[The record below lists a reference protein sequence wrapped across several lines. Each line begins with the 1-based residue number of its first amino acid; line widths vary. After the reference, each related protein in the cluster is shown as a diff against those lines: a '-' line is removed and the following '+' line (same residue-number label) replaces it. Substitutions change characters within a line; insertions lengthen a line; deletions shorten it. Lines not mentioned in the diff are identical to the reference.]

1 MDGLI
6 WAVIAFVVICTLSAQ
21 GLLGNVIG
29 AILVIVAGIGV
40 CIFIGK
46 LLKKK
51 RERTPAINRVNKDR
65 RTNIELLVNDI
76 IRKNNLLQG
85 NYEYVRVGA
94 RLLTNDIWGRY
105 TLKDIEKRE
114 TKLIV
119 TIKPR
124 NGAEVDFPLEEN
136 GYHSDN
142 VSHLSIDAIADCLH
156 QALPNSYK
164 EIKQDSFL
172 YHFNGGG
179 SITGISSTG
188 TFNYTSSEGSDQ
200 EVQTFYGYEILTRDV
215 YEFRKQQQ
223 QQKQERERAK
233 HEEFNRRR
241 YL

>member
-1 MDGLI
+1 M
-6 WAVIAFVVICTLSAQ
+6 
-21 GLLGNVIG
+21 
-29 AILVIVAGIGV
+29 
-40 CIFIGK
+40 
-46 LLKKK
+46 
-51 RERTPAINRVNKDR
+51 
-65 RTNIELLVNDI
+65 
-76 IRKNNLLQG
+76 
-85 NYEYVRVGA
+85 
-94 RLLTNDIWGRY
+94 
-105 TLKDIEKRE
+105 
-114 TKLIV
+114 IV

-124 NGAEVDFPLEEN
+124 TGAEVDFPLEEN

-233 HEEFNRRR
+233 QEEFNRRR

>member
-164 EIKQDSFL
+164 GIKQDSFL

-233 HEEFNRRR
+233 QEEFNRRR

>member
-1 MDGLI
+1 M
-6 WAVIAFVVICTLSAQ
+6 
-21 GLLGNVIG
+21 
-29 AILVIVAGIGV
+29 
-40 CIFIGK
+40 
-46 LLKKK
+46 
-51 RERTPAINRVNKDR
+51 
-65 RTNIELLVNDI
+65 
-76 IRKNNLLQG
+76 
-85 NYEYVRVGA
+85 
-94 RLLTNDIWGRY
+94 LTNDILGRY

-119 TIKPR
+119 TITPR

-233 HEEFNRRR
+233 QEEFNRRR